1 MENDGKDISWSDY
14 ISPLKLSLLA
24 VNAVCFGGFI
34 VLLALGKS
42 SGPLVGMTIAT
53 GLMLFAGLAGAL
65 VASRR
70 GIKQKLI
77 SENQ

>member
-1 MENDGKDISWSDY
+1 MENDDRGKSWIND
-14 ISPLKLSLLA
+14 ISPLKLSLLV

-34 VLLALGKS
+34 VFLALGKS
-42 SGPLVGMTIAT
+42 SGPLVGMTVAT

-65 VASRR
+65 MASRR
-70 GIKQKLI
+70 VIKQKLI

>member
-1 MENDGKDISWSDY
+1 MENDGKDKSWNDH

-34 VLLALGKS
+34 VFLALGES

-53 GLMLFAGLAGAL
+53 GLMLFAGLVGAL

-70 GIKQKLI
+70 VIRQKLNA
-77 SENQ
+77 ENQ